1 MINQPTLK
9 NFKRKKLRSFA
20 QAQYCKNLDITNT
33 EILSKTKNVFS
44 WLKLVMQFQVNGN
57 ILLKIIPTIKKLWFI
72 ETII

>member
-33 EILSKTKNVFS
+33 EILSKTKNVFN
-44 WLKLVMQFQVNGN
+44 WLVMQFQVNGK
-57 ILLKIIPTIKKLWFI
+57 ILLKIIPTIKKV
-72 ETII
+72 